1 MNRISACIHDEEGGA
16 LIETAVVLPAFLL
29 LLFGFFSFAIVL
41 QGYTAATFA
50 SWAGARYASVNSST
64 SLSPCTS
71 IKVNAL
77 AASYLYA
84 VSTSNETIL
93 TTWLPA
99 ANTIGGT
106 VNVSV
111 KVKYALQ
118 IPFFGQTSIS
128 VGNSAV
134 RVIVR

>member
-29 LLFGFFSFAIVL
+29 LLFGFFSYAIVL
-41 QGYTAATFA
+41 QGYAAATFA
-50 SWAGARYASVNSST
+50 SWAGARYASVSSST

-71 IKVNAL
+71 AKVSAL
-77 AASYLYA
+77 AANYLYA
-84 VSTSNETIL
+84 VSTTNETIL

-99 ANTIGGT
+99 NTIGST